1 MNIFIYTEYNFTVL
15 ANIFICARYYY
26 RFEWNL

>member
-1 MNIFIYTEYNFTVL
+1 MNIFIYAGYNFTVL

-26 RFEWNL
+26 KFE